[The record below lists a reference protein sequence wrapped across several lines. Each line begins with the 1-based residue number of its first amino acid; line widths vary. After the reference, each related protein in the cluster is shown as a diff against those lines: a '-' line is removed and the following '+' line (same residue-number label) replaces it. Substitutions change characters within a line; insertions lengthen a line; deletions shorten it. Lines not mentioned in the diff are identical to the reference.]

1 VTLLSIC
8 IPVFGHSP
16 GSQAA
21 VIDAVRQ
28 MLANARDDFQIL
40 IGDFSSDTEPLSRFA
55 SQRSDPRLTVMSPGL
70 ASGEIAAAAS
80 KAACWNWMIPHTRGE
95 WICLIEASDYAD
107 PDICAVLEATLK
119 RVPQADAL
127 SWSRAGYVWPAARAG
142 REIARIGTGSSLNL
156 PQQKD
161 MMQKLFYWADAGA
174 NPDCFFGAWH
184 GAIRREL
191 LDRIRAA
198 FSDVYFEQGAPET
211 DSLCKTVLM
220 AQCMVY
226 WERPL
231 SVQGLAGTP
240 EHALP
245 EAEARLEDFPFTA
258 GMGNAAA
265 IAISMERF
273 KQRYGIELEGWE
285 AGFIKACAHD
295 CETAPSGEEFHARKA
310 AYAQAITQWRGKKG
324 LAGFKPE
331 FRRNPKLPRFQG
343 LKDQHLHFDMDMD
356 RTGSAAEFYRLINAM
371 LFPVHLLDD
380 KLA

>member
-1 VTLLSIC
+1 MTLLSIC

-21 VIDAVRQ
+21 VIEAARQ
-28 MLANARDDFQIL
+28 MLGNARDDFQIL
-40 IGDFSSDTEPLSRFA
+40 IGDFSGDTEPLSRFA
-55 SQRSDPRLTVMSPGL
+55 SEQADPRLAVVSPDP
-70 ASGEIAAAAS
+70 ASGGPETVAGKAS
-80 KAACWNWMIPHTRGE
+80 CWNWMIPHTHGE
-95 WICLIEASDYAD
+95 WICMIDETDYAD

-127 SWSRAGYVWPAARAG
+127 SWSRAGYVWPAARGG
-142 REIARIGTGSSLNL
+142 REIARISTGSSLNL

-174 NPDCFFGAWH
+174 RPDCFFGAWH
-184 GAIRREL
+184 GAVRREL
-191 LDRIRAA
+191 LERIRAA
-198 FSDVYFEQGAPET
+198 FSDVYFEQETPET
-211 DSLCKTVLM
+211 DSQCKTVLM

-231 SVQGLAGTP
+231 SVQAVAGMTAKAP
-240 EHALP
+240 SEDAD
-245 EAEARLEDFPFTA
+245 RLEGFPFGA
-258 GMGNAAA
+258 EMGSAAA
-265 IAISMERF
+265 IAVSMERF
-273 KQRYGIELEGWE
+273 KQRYGIELDGWE

-295 CETAPSGEEFHARKA
+295 CETAASGEDFHARKA

-343 LKDQHLHFDMDMD
+343 LKDHELHFDMDMD
-356 RTGSAAEFYRLINAM
+356 RTDSATGFYRLINAM

>member
-1 VTLLSIC
+1 MTLLSIC
-8 IPVFGHSP
+8 IPVFGRSP

-28 MLANARDDFQIL
+28 MLGNARDDFQIV
-40 IGDFSSDTEPLSRFA
+40 IGDFSGDTEPLPRFA
-55 SQRSDPRLTVMSPGL
+55 TEQSDPRLTVISPG
-70 ASGEIAAAAS
+70 SEGGAAACATN
-80 KAACWNWMIPHTRGE
+80 KAACCNWMIPHASGA
-95 WICLIEASDYAD
+95 WICMIDETDYAD
-107 PDICAVLEATLK
+107 PDICTVLEATLK

-127 SWSRAGYVWPAARAG
+127 SWSRAGYVWPAARGG

-161 MMQKLFYWADAGA
+161 LMQKLFYWADAGA
-174 NPDCFFGAWH
+174 RPDCFFGAWH
-184 GAIRREL
+184 GAVKREL
-191 LDRIRAA
+191 LERIRAA
-198 FSDVYFEQGAPET
+198 FSDVYFEQEAPET

-220 AQCMVY
+220 AQCMVF

-231 SVQGLAGTP
+231 SVQAFAGSTAKP
-240 EHALP
+240 P
-245 EAEARLEDFPFTA
+245 AEDGDRLEGFPFGA
-258 GMGNAAA
+258 EMGSAAA
-265 IAISMERF
+265 VAVSMERF
-273 KQRYGIELEGWE
+273 KQRYGIELDGWE
-285 AGFIKACAHD
+285 AGFIQACARD
-295 CETAPSGEEFHARKA
+295 CETATSGEEFHARKA